1 MSNLTSRISALIE
14 RFHSDEEGVNTLE
27 IVMLLAVAAIV
38 IAAIFVFWNQIW
50 KWASGL
56 LNKVLTESNAE
67 SSGAE
72 GSAISGGGG
81 TEK

>member
-1 MSNLTSRISALIE
+1 MSESTTMSHLISRTSALIE

-50 KWASGL
+50 NWAKGL
-56 LNKVLTESNAE
+56 LDSTIK
-67 SSGAE
+67 E
-72 GSAISGGGG
+72 GNSVDSRSTSG
-81 TEK
+81 TE